1 MFFSCCGLYIFT
13 GPIVERH
20 TKRNSKKN
28 KRKDSMK
35 KYMTPNYNNTNPL
48 DLTDDDD
55 INLYESYDHSEQ
67 NLSSYC
73 LEMIEDG
80 LTHSEDSDASNN
92 HIQDDKKRSSSDN
105 EASVQLRK
113 KRDPENEEH
122 DGLKFT
128 ERQISTSGLP
138 ETIVQYTINQQ
149 TAECPLN
156 IIDSRAYENN
166 ASHNDKEKDSSMV
179 TGLHISG
186 IPDNDMK
193 TSHSI
198 ADKEKRGL
206 IALPEHENDSQTQS
220 IAVYDDNFI
229 PDSVCLEI
237 DKNSTFLTNSKN
249 TALENQSTQESGNTK
264 SSLPTAIY
272 DDAFIPVTN
281 YDENGNIDA
290 PPLYKDTVDCPLVTG
305 EVYDDS
311 LVSFDSSS
319 IKDSADS
326 LPLYEDTDENA
337 KLTLGLSVNATGN
350 PNTNVTATVATQE
363 NGPIYKGGEVVSNG
377 ETNIND
383 LDVYE
388 DYDMGKLPP
397 YTPPPI
403 SKELNTILAQPNLGS
418 NATGNSNT
426 NVTASVASQET
437 GPVYKSSEVVSNGD
451 TNIDD
456 LDVYEDYDMGKLPPS
471 TPPHIN
477 KELNTILGQPNFGSS
492 LKDDKN
498 STDLV
503 FDLDIRNDLTSTG
516 HHPQMVLTSTSES
529 LGTSNVQPQNM
540 NVNTLRLLDLSLE
553 PEKVRSGS
561 KIDIFDEPSMKDSPE
576 KYFVD
581 MKDFTSEIVDNIN
594 KDISPV
600 IDEEKSFTIINDSNI
615 TSTDNTTDT
624 LTINS
629 FASKVDSEHKT
640 ARNNNAVKQAQNID
654 TVWDQTVQIDH
665 NIAGKTVNCVDLL
678 DVKNSDLLT
687 YDNLAGFEVTKNM
700 DGQQTTKAVNG
711 DNFSDNESEIYD
723 TPPPN
728 FPPPQLQW

>member
-1 MFFSCCGLYIFT
+1 MYCISTLLVFSFRGLYIFT

-20 TKRNSKKN
+20 SKSNSKKN
-28 KRKDSMK
+28 KRQDSMK

-80 LTHSEDSDASNN
+80 LSHSEDSDASNN
-92 HIQDDKKRSSSDN
+92 HIQDYKRRSSSGN
-105 EASVQLRK
+105 ESPVQLRK
-113 KRDPENEEH
+113 KRDPENNEH

-138 ETIVQYTINQQ
+138 ETIVQYSINQQ

-156 IIDSRAYENN
+156 IIDRETYENN
-166 ASHNDKEKDSSMV
+166 TSHADNEIDSTMV
-179 TGLHISG
+179 PGLHISD

-193 TSHSI
+193 TSHPKE
-198 ADKEKRGL
+198 DKEKRDL
-206 IALPEHENDSQTQS
+206 ITLPEHENDSQTQS
-220 IAVYDDNFI
+220 IAVYDDDFI

-237 DKNSTFLTNSKN
+237 DKNSTFLTNSEN
-249 TALENQSTQESGNTK
+249 RALENQSTQEFGNTNV
-264 SSLPTAIY
+264 SLSTAIY

-290 PPLYKDTVDCPLVTG
+290 PPLYEDTVDCPLVTG

-311 LVSFDSSS
+311 LVSFDSPL
-319 IKDSADS
+319 IKDSGDI

-337 KLTLGLSVNATGN
+337 KLTLGISVNATGN
-350 PNTNVTATVATQE
+350 SNTNVTATVATQE
-363 NGPIYKGGEVVSNG
+363 NGPVYKGGEVASNG

-388 DYDMGKLPP
+388 DYDMGKLP
-397 YTPPPI
+397 T
-403 SKELNTILAQPNLGS
+403 
-418 NATGNSNT
+418 
-426 NVTASVASQET
+426 
-437 GPVYKSSEVVSNGD
+437 
-451 TNIDD
+451 
-456 LDVYEDYDMGKLPPS
+456 S

-492 LKDDKN
+492 LTDDKN

-503 FDLDIRNDLTSTG
+503 FDSDFRNDTTSRG
-516 HHPQMVLTSTSES
+516 HHSQMVLTSTSES

-600 IDEEKSFTIINDSNI
+600 IDEEKSFTIINDSNV
-615 TSTDNTTDT
+615 TSTNTTDT

-629 FASKVDSEHKT
+629 FASNFDSEHKT
-640 ARNNNAVKQAQNID
+640 ARNNNVVKQTQNLD
-654 TVWDQTVQIDH
+654 TVWDRTAQTDH
-665 NIAGKTVNCVDLL
+665 YIAGKPVNCIDLL

-687 YDNLAGFEVTKNM
+687 YDNLTGLEVTKNV
-700 DGQQTTKAVNG
+700 DGQEKTKAVNG

>member
-1 MFFSCCGLYIFT
+1 MTAKLLMEQHLEFLDLKGCCTSSSESTLVKMPHCWKSRVAAHMVFSCCCLYIFT

-20 TKRNSKKN
+20 SKSNSKKN
-28 KRKDSMK
+28 KRQDSMK

-67 NLSSYC
+67 NLSSYR

-92 HIQDDKKRSSSDN
+92 HIQDDKRRSSSSN
-105 EASVQLRK
+105 ESTVQLRK
-113 KRDPENEEH
+113 KRDLENNEH

-138 ETIVQYTINQQ
+138 ETIVQYSINQQ

-156 IIDSRAYENN
+156 IIDSGAYVNN
-166 ASHNDKEKDSSMV
+166 ASHNHSEIDSSMV
-179 TGLHISG
+179 TGLHISN

-193 TSHSI
+193 TSHLK
-198 ADKEKRGL
+198 ADKEKKDL
-206 IALPEHENDSQTQS
+206 ITLPEHENDSLTQS
-220 IAVYDDNFI
+220 IAVYDDDFI

-237 DKNSTFLTNSKN
+237 DKNSTFPTNSKN
-249 TALENQSTQESGNTK
+249 TSLENQSTQEFGNTNT
-264 SSLPTAIY
+264 SLSTAIY
-272 DDAFIPVTN
+272 DDAFIPVTD

-290 PPLYKDTVDCPLVTG
+290 PQLYEDTVDCPSVTG
-305 EVYDDS
+305 DVYDDS

-319 IKDSADS
+319 IKDSVDI

-337 KLTLGLSVNATGN
+337 KLTLGISVNATGN
-350 PNTNVTATVATQE
+350 SNTNVTATVATQE
-363 NGPIYKGGEVVSNG
+363 NGPIYKGGEVASNG
-377 ETNIND
+377 ETNIN
-383 LDVYE
+383 
-388 DYDMGKLPP
+388 
-397 YTPPPI
+397 
-403 SKELNTILAQPNLGS
+403 
-418 NATGNSNT
+418 
-426 NVTASVASQET
+426 
-437 GPVYKSSEVVSNGD
+437 
-451 TNIDD
+451 D

-492 LKDDKN
+492 LTDDKN
-498 STDLV
+498 SIDLV
-503 FDLDIRNDLTSTG
+503 FDLDTRNDSTSMG
-516 HHPQMVLTSTSES
+516 HHSQMVLTSTSES
-529 LGTSNVQPQNM
+529 LGISNVQPQNM

-615 TSTDNTTDT
+615 TSTHITTDT
-624 LTINS
+624 LTINAFES
-629 FASKVDSEHKT
+629 NVDSEHETERSK
-640 ARNNNAVKQAQNID
+640 NKVKQTKNFD

-678 DVKNSDLLT
+678 GVKNSDLLT
-687 YDNLAGFEVTKNM
+687 YDNLARFEVTKNV
-700 DGQQTTKAVNG
+700 DGQETTKAVNG

>member
-1 MFFSCCGLYIFT
+1 
-13 GPIVERH
+13 
-20 TKRNSKKN
+20 
-28 KRKDSMK
+28 
-35 KYMTPNYNNTNPL
+35 MTPNYNNTSPL

-80 LTHSEDSDASNN
+80 LTHSEESDASNN
-92 HIQDDKKRSSSDN
+92 HIQDDKRRSSSNN
-105 EASVQLRK
+105 EESVQLRK

-138 ETIVQYTINQQ
+138 ETIVQYSINQQ

-156 IIDSRAYENN
+156 IIDSGAYENN
-166 ASHNDKEKDSSMV
+166 ASHNDSEFDSTMV
-179 TGLHISG
+179 PDLHISNFS
-186 IPDNDMK
+186 DDDMK
-193 TSHSI
+193 TNHPK
-198 ADKEKRGL
+198 ADKEKIGL
-206 IALPEHENDSQTQS
+206 TLPEHENDSQTQS
-220 IAVYDDNFI
+220 IAVYDDEFV

-249 TALENQSTQESGNTK
+249 TASENQSTHELGNINT
-264 SSLPTAIY
+264 SLSTAIY

-290 PPLYKDTVDCPLVTG
+290 PPLYEDTVDCPLVTG

-319 IKDSADS
+319 IKDSADI

-337 KLTLGLSVNATGN
+337 KLTLGISVNATGSS
-350 PNTNVTATVATQE
+350 NTNATATVSTQD
-363 NGPIYKGGEVVSNG
+363 NGPVYKSGEVVSNG

-388 DYDMGKLPP
+388 DYDMGR
-397 YTPPPI
+397 
-403 SKELNTILAQPNLGS
+403 
-418 NATGNSNT
+418 
-426 NVTASVASQET
+426 
-437 GPVYKSSEVVSNGD
+437 
-451 TNIDD
+451 
-456 LDVYEDYDMGKLPPS
+456 LPPS
-471 TPPHIN
+471 TPPATS
-477 KELNTILGQPNFGSS
+477 KELNIILAQSNIGS
-492 LKDDKN
+492 LLTDDKN

-503 FDLDIRNDLTSTG
+503 FDLDIRNDSTSTG
-516 HHPQMVLTSTSES
+516 QHSQKVLTSTSES
-529 LGTSNVQPQNM
+529 LATSNVQSQNM

-600 IDEEKSFTIINDSNI
+600 IDEEKSFTIINDSNV
-615 TSTDNTTDT
+615 TSTNTTDT

-629 FASKVDSEHKT
+629 FASNVDSEHETERSK
-640 ARNNNAVKQAQNID
+640 NKVKQTQNFD
-654 TVWDQTVQIDH
+654 TVWDQAVQINH
-665 NIAGKTVNCVDLL
+665 NIAGKTMNCVDLL

-687 YDNLAGFEVTKNM
+687 YDNLAGFEVTKNVV
-700 DGQQTTKAVNG
+700 GQETTKAVNG
-711 DNFSDNESEIYD
+711 ENFSDNESEIYD